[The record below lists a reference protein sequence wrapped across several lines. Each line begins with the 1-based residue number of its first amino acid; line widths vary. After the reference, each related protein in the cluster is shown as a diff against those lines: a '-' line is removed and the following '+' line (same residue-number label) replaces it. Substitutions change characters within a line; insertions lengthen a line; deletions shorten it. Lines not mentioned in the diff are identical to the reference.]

1 MTRED
6 IIDAFIVGKDRV
18 FAGGEGARP
27 RNVEGI
33 PPPSRVAVDADF
45 YESVD
50 SVSEVLSV
58 FDIASV
64 VRAGVK
70 VDLTYNVE

>member
-18 FAGGEGARP
+18 FAGGEG
-27 RNVEGI
+27 I
-33 PPPSRVAVDADF
+33 PPPSCVAVDAGF
-45 YESVD
+45 YELVD
-50 SVSEVLSV
+50 SVVSEVLAV
-58 FDIASV
+58 FDIAGV
-64 VRAGVK
+64 VRTGVK